1 MPGVGP
7 RIARVVLA
15 LRGVLRPRRRGIGR
29 VGLFVS
35 ALLTLRV
42 LRPLWVLGV
51 LWALGVLGRRLVVA
65 EQAVEEVLV
74 QPGCIEGRAPAA
86 VGRASLAAVRMSS
99 RVTSARPSH
108 AAWATAARAVTM
120 SARIP
125 STSKPAHTVAI
136 LSSAQSLRRTRPKP
150 SCATAIRAAKS
161 TCAAAYDA
169 WKPAGS
175 ASKANRRRTTSA
187 RCAGSRLARTS
198 TVRPKRSSNW
208 GRSSPSSGF
217 MVPIRTMRAG
227 CETETPSRSTVLR
240 PMAAAS
246 RSRSTR
252 WSWRR
257 LTSST

>member
-1 MPGVGP
+1 
-7 RIARVVLA
+7 
-15 LRGVLRPRRRGIGR
+15 
-29 VGLFVS
+29 
-35 ALLTLRV
+35 
-42 LRPLWVLGV
+42 

-86 VGRASLAAVRMSS
+86 VGESEFGGRADVLTSDLGAALPR
-99 RVTSARPSH
+99 RVGHGGARGDDVGAHPVDLE
-108 AAWATAARAVTM
+108 ARTHGRDLVE
-120 SARIP
+120 RP
-125 STSKPAHTVAI
+125 VAEANPPQA
-136 LSSAQSLRRTRPKP
+136 LLRRGDPGGQVDLRRGIRRLETGGVGVEGQPPADDVRALRGI
-150 SCATAIRAAKS
+150 ATG
-161 TCAAAYDA
+161 
-169 WKPAGS
+169 P
-175 ASKANRRRTTSA
+175 
-187 RCAGSRLARTS
+187 TS